1 MAESGHILICACDRL
16 YKTGAGGDDAVER
29 EIDFLS
35 LPDLERNGRDDS
47 PFSQWSG
54 DFNFKLIFFCSQEVL
69 ATALDMG
76 ETLVPCREIG
86 GAPFRITWQ
95 HMYSTSENMCLCD
108 S

>member
-1 MAESGHILICACDRL
+1 M
-16 YKTGAGGDDAVER
+16 ER

-35 LPDLERNGRDDS
+35 LPDLERNGDGP
-47 PFSQWSG
+47 PFSRWSG
-54 DFNFKLIFFCSQEVL
+54 VFNFKLIFLCSQVL

-76 ETLVPCREIG
+76 ETDVALSEM

-95 HMYSTSENMCLCD
+95 HTYSTSENICLCD